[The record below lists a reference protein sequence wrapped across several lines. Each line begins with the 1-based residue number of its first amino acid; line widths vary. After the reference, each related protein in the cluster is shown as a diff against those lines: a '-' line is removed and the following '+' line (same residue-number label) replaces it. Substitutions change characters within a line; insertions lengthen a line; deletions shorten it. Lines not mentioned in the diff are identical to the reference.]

1 MCSDGVEYRDM
12 LVERGRQSLNLLD
25 ILENPITDDVLKRFQ
40 QIKKDLIMGATRDS
54 EMKTNIGFG
63 VPFNLLLM
71 RTHLGKRFLYCS
83 HFLSACPLCCKPG

>member
-1 MCSDGVEYRDM
+1 
-12 LVERGRQSLNLLD
+12 
-25 ILENPITDDVLKRFQ
+25 
-40 QIKKDLIMGATRDS
+40 MGATRDS

-71 RTHLGKRFLYCS
+71 RTHLGKRFLHCS